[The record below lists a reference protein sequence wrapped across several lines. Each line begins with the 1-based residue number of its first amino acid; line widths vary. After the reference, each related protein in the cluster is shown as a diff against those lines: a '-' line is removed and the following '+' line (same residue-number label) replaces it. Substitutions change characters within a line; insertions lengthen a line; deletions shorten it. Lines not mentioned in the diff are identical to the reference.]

1 MATRTGARYKDASR
15 TFAFPKFMRVIFALV
30 VVKDFANEQV
40 GYEAYRVEGQKKSS
54 GAEGGASTL
63 PPPPAAGAEGEA
75 RPRRQSSEGRKLSR
89 EGSLSRKGSRSE
101 AQPPIDA
108 GPRVDAAGITLC
120 GAEVGKTRNGQ
131 LELLT
136 DDQIS
141 EMRQYSNSAD
151 GIRHCVEPY
160 MEELKGHCTRL
171 DINLANVDKFS
182 HNSLYS
188 SEVVIP
194 ALTPSL
200 WQTSLVNTDIA
211 QHLMRT
217 LKYLRGVDA
226 L

>member
-54 GAEGGASTL
+54 GAEG
-63 PPPPAAGAEGEA
+63 GEA